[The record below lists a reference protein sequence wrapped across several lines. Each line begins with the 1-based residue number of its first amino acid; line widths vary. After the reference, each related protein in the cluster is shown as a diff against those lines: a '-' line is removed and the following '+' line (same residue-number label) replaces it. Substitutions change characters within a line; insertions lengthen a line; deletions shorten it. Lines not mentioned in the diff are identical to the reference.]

1 VDRNIRIFFAMLLVS
16 WGMFLGL
23 QSGLPTDETEHCH
36 VAWLIGHEHQKPIRD
51 FFQHHQP
58 PIWDVLQLYF
68 RLGGDG
74 PEVLYFGRAVVL
86 ICTGLSVLAFFLLPG
101 RLARRDN
108 LEPSRFPWMIGAIS
122 LFPLILFS
130 LIFWKTLVIR
140 PEILSM
146 PLFLYAVLLWLPDRP
161 SSTQN
166 RLVVRTFLAGVLVGA
181 AIYTSPRFVFLSPAF
196 FLLPASRTRL
206 FEVDIRRIV
215 ILGGGALAF
224 VVLYSVLRAHPL
236 SEIFLNLEF
245 AYVLRPV
252 GEGYFESATPLL
264 AVMLLFSLLMV
275 FLCGFLTDHGKK
287 RLFCQSIFGL
297 CLLGM
302 VLLADWPYMH
312 EHHFLLLALWWGVM
326 TATAGVES
334 QPERGPPIRSLVPIG
349 AVGGILLCLVS
360 LAFDVMATETII
372 DRVQLKRAIL
382 ARINKTDRV
391 LCGAAFHPI
400 SALDASYYNNPI
412 GDCPGRLATA
422 VRLAQARRSL
432 PDCDYIADIRAK
444 RPALVDLALRYCVAD
459 AETHTFMDL
468 LNGYDQISIKATPR
482 GSLVCI
488 MYILKSGDHVPR
500 HASQSVSNSGV
511 AIMNPLPDR
520 QRPLHSI
527 SERIGLSLDRD
538 H

>member
-1 VDRNIRIFFAMLLVS
+1 MDRNIRIFFAMLLLS
-16 WGMFLGL
+16 WGMFLSL

-108 LEPSRFPWMIGAIS
+108 LEPSAFPWMIGAIS

-166 RLVVRTFLAGVLVGA
+166 RLVVQTCLAGVLVGA

-196 FLLPASRTRL
+196 FLLPASRSRL
-206 FEVDIRRIV
+206 FEIDIRRFV
-215 ILGGGALAF
+215 ILGSGALAF

-264 AVMLLFSLLMV
+264 GLMLLFSLLMV

-334 QPERGPPIRSLVPIG
+334 QPESRPPIRSVVTIG

-482 GSLVCI
+482 GSLVSI
-488 MYILKSGDHVPR
+488 MYVLKPNAHVPR
-500 HASQSVSNSGV
+500 DASQSVSEGRV
-511 AIMNPLPDR
+511 ATMIPHPDR
-520 QRPLHSI
+520 QRVLPST
-527 SERIGLSLDRD
+527 SERIGRSLERV